1 MTATKPGNADRSLL
15 VFNCHESWV
24 YQLNAL
30 GYPLDIIV
38 GLPGRYTANWDEKI
52 RPVPARG
59 RLVTLREVLKSNRR
73 YHCIIAHNVTDLM
86 DVKDR
91 ADPKLLVIHSTM
103 EGRLTAEK
111 THVDPGEMKRMLS
124 RYIALIQG
132 HVVSVSRLKG
142 DSMGFSEDIVPF
154 GADPDDYPKYSGQKP
169 CGLRISNFFKERG
182 EILLQGL
189 HRSAFDGLP
198 IRMVGHNPGLPG
210 VTPSE
215 NWAHLKRLFQ
225 THRFYIHTADPK
237 LEDGY
242 NMATTEAMAAGMPV
256 LGNRHP
262 TSPIQHGV
270 SGFLSDDPEKL
281 RSYAKR
287 LLADRQLAV
296 EMGREARRVI
306 RERFSLDRFRER
318 FVASIETAR
327 AKCGPDIT
335 LKAQIPNPNHK

>member
-1 MTATKPGNADRSLL
+1 MIASKTDNAPNPLL

-30 GYPLDIIV
+30 GYPMDIIV
-38 GLPGRYTANWDEKI
+38 GLPGRYTAGWDEKI
-52 RPVPARG
+52 RPVPAKS
-59 RLVTLREVLKSNRR
+59 RLVSLGEVRSSKKS

-91 ADPKLLVIHSTM
+91 KDPKLLVIHSTM

-111 THVDPGEMKRMLS
+111 THVDPGEMKRMLN
-124 RYIALIQG
+124 RYIALIRG

-154 GADPDDYPKYSGQKP
+154 GADPDEYPKYSGEKA

-182 EILLQGL
+182 EILMRDL

-198 IRMVGHNPGLPG
+198 VRMVGHNPGLPG

-215 NWAHLKRLFQ
+215 NWAHLKSLFQ

-262 TSPIQHGV
+262 TSPITHGV

-281 RSYAKR
+281 RGYAKM
-287 LLADRQLAV
+287 LLADRELAV
-296 EMGREARRVI
+296 EMGRAARRVI
-306 RERFSLDRFRER
+306 RERFSLVRFRER
-318 FVASIETAR
+318 FLESIQTAR
-327 AKCGPDIT
+327 TRCGI
-335 LKAQIPNPNHK
+335 